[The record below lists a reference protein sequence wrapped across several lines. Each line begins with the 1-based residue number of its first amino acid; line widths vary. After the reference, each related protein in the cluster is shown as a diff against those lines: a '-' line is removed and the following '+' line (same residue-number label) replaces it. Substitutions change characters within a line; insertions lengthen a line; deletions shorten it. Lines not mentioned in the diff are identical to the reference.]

1 MSSARAVGLRALLL
15 AAALLLAVLLPAAAE
30 ADVVFGQPQAEGSF
44 GETVA
49 FNTTF
54 RTSQRPLRVELLT
67 RLPGGGA
74 ERVELAAVEPTG
86 ADGWRAAVYRGGH
99 IVPNTSWQFRF
110 RVVTEDGSVTGPL
123 GQHAVRDERLEWRV
137 LQGEHVNVWW
147 HEGGEDFGRRALDI
161 AEAALTSASDL
172 LGVGQLAP
180 VDFFIYADTREF
192 REAMGPATRENV
204 GGQAHPAIHT
214 LFGLI
219 EPRQIRS
226 DWIEELIRHEL
237 AHLVFHE
244 AVDNPYQ
251 YPPRWLNEGLAVYLS
266 RGYSEGDRALVRGA
280 AGGGTIMPLEGLVG
294 NFPTRAT
301 RSSLAYAESVS
312 AVDFFVQ
319 TYGEPRLVD
328 LITSF
333 ADGTGVDEAFVSAT
347 GDDFAAFDAAWLSSL
362 GARPPEP
369 YGPREVEPGPVPD
382 AWATNGEALLG

>member
-1 MSSARAVGLRALLL
+1 MSAARVLGLRALLL
-15 AAALLLAVLLPAAAE
+15 AIALLLSNLLPLAAAAE
-30 ADVVFGQPQAEGSF
+30 VVFEQPQAEGSF

-49 FNTTF
+49 FSTTF
-54 RTSQRPLRVELLT
+54 RAPQPPLRVELLT
-67 RLPGGGA
+67 RLPGGGS
-74 ERVELAAVEPTG
+74 ERVELAAVEPSGT
-86 ADGWRAAVYRGGH
+86 DGWRATVSRGGH
-99 IVPNTSWQFRF
+99 IVPNTSWEFRF
-110 RVVTEDGSVTGPL
+110 RVVTQDGSVSGPL
-123 GQHAVRDERLEWRV
+123 GRHIVRDERLEWRV
-137 LQGEHVNVWW
+137 LEGDHVNVWW

-161 AEAALTSASDL
+161 ADAALTSASEL

-180 VDFFIYADTREF
+180 VDFYIYADTREF

-226 DWIEELIRHEL
+226 GWIEELIRHEL

-280 AGGGTIMPLEGLVG
+280 AGGGTIMPLEGLGG

-301 RSSLAYAESVS
+301 RSGLAYAESVS
-312 AVDFFVQ
+312 AVDYFVQ
-319 TYGEPRLVD
+319 TYGEGRLVD

-333 ADGTGVDEAFVSAT
+333 ADGTGLDEAFVAAT

-362 GARPPEP
+362 GAAPPEP
-369 YGPREVEPGPVPD
+369 YGPREVEPGQMPD
-382 AWATNGEALLG
+382 AWAASGDALLG